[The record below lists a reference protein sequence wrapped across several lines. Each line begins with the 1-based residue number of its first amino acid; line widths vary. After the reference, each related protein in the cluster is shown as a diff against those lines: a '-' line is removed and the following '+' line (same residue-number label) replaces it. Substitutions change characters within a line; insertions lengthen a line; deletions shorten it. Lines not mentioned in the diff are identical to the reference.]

1 MLVVIQRLVLAYYW
15 PRPNE
20 SALYERIGV
29 PFLGRY
35 VPTGGSRFLLMPSL
49 IKKGRPRQQVLQ
61 KFVNATM
68 LMEIAHVVC
77 FVLFFREMLDD
88 YDNSRY
94 VEAVLW
100 VPLNVFVNVYPI
112 MLQRFNRERA
122 LPLLNRFGTRGAVS
136 AVS

>member
-1 MLVVIQRLVLAYYW
+1 
-15 PRPNE
+15 
-20 SALYERIGV
+20 
-29 PFLGRY
+29 
-35 VPTGGSRFLLMPSL
+35 
-49 IKKGRPRQQVLQ
+49 
-61 KFVNATM
+61 M